1 MSRELAAS
9 FLIASG
15 GSENNETR
23 FRERL
28 GKISVSVFAA
38 DMIIITIHWPLELR
52 QGRSWSRPDR
62 FLTINHEF
70 LPKGNPNRVYLT
82 TMCLVSNIADTPLS
96 PPLQLTPRSIHYQPP
111 RSRQHNPSCQE
122 W

>member
-9 FLIASG
+9 FLMASG

-38 DMIIITIHWPLELR
+38 DMIIITIHWPPELR
-52 QGRSWSRPDR
+52 QGRSWSKVSRPDR
-62 FLTINHEF
+62 FCVN
-70 LPKGNPNRVYLT
+70 
-82 TMCLVSNIADTPLS
+82 
-96 PPLQLTPRSIHYQPP
+96 
-111 RSRQHNPSCQE
+111 
-122 W
+122 